1 MRGMIHAVTVDDPRW
16 AAPPAPARRTL
27 DRGSVV
33 ATALRLADTDGLA
46 AVSMPRLAR
55 ELGSAPMSLYRHV
68 PGKDALVDLVL
79 DAALGEPPDLAG
91 CGLRLGCEIW
101 ASALREVLD
110 EHPWAVGLLA
120 GPRATGPA
128 ECAWSEALLAHVVG
142 AGHPLHAAVEVL
154 HLLHGY
160 VRGGGGP
167 GRGPPAHPRRR
178 PSLRP
183 VRAAAGAVPAARRRG
198 GAWARWRR
206 AAVRVRAASHP
217 RRRRGR
223 APALI
228 SRPYRDRAAA
238 SRPGRAAAAGRGW
251 RRRRPPRCPAPSR

>member
-46 AVSMPRLAR
+46 AMSMPRLAR

-160 VRGGGGP
+160 VRGAAALAGDRLPTLDDVRRSGRSEQLPVLSRLLGGAVVRGPGGGEP
-167 GRGPPAHPRRR
+167 LFESGLRRTLDVVEAG
-178 PSLRP
+178 LRP
-183 VRAAAGAVPAARRRG
+183 
-198 GAWARWRR
+198 
-206 AAVRVRAASHP
+206 
-217 RRRRGR
+217 
-223 APALI
+223 
-228 SRPYRDRAAA
+228 
-238 SRPGRAAAAGRGW
+238 
-251 RRRRPPRCPAPSR
+251 